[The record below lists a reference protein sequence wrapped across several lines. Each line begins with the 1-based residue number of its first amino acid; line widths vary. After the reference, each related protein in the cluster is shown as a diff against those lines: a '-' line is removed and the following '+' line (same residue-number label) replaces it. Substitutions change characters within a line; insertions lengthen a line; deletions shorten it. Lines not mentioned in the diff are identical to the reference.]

1 MGGRGRLYTALGL
14 LGMFMAL
21 ITWANKHRLALG
33 GTVRTFPCNC
43 TPCCHGGNADQCA
56 CAHEGH
62 GRAPLVL
69 DASGMA
75 VRMRPFSE
83 VPVNMYR
90 AWHPIWSY
98 LRG

>member
-43 TPCCHGGNADQCA
+43 TTCCHGGNADQCA
-56 CAHEGH
+56 CALEGH
-62 GRAPLVL
+62 GRAF
-69 DASGMA
+69 GTGC
-75 VRMRPFSE
+75 
-83 VPVNMYR
+83 
-90 AWHPIWSY
+90 IWYS
-98 LRG
+98 RQDETFF